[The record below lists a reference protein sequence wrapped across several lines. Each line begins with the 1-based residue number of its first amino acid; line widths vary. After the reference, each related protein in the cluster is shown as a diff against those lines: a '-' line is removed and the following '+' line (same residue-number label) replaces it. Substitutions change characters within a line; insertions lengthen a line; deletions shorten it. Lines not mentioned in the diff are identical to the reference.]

1 MGKMPSE
8 QLRKVEKS
16 NRLVTAELKKIKKC
30 HILTIFPVLG
40 KLTHMCDD
48 LYLHIYWNLCCVCIC
63 VVFVFVFSF
72 AEQSRVLGVKSAA
85 VRHLRVTRSLDC
97 DLPPIPTNPS
107 LNTRHHEPACP
118 R

>member
-1 MGKMPSE
+1 MSQFPQDGE
-8 QLRKVEKS
+8 NGQNVAFFLDF
-16 NRLVTAELKKIKKC
+16 LF
-30 HILTIFPVLG
+30 IFSTFLNCFVYTLPVLR

-48 LYLHIYWNLCCVCIC
+48 LYLHIYWNLCCVYIC

-72 AEQSRVLGVKSAA
+72 AEQSRVLGATSAA